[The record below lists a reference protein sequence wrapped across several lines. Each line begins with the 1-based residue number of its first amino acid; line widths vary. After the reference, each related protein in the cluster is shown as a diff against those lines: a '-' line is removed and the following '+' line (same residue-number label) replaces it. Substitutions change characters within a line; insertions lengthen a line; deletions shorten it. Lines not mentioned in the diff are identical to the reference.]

1 MQRTARSSAKFG
13 KSKSGVR
20 SLNVVA
26 WLLFFLVFGVQS
38 ALGDP
43 TLTQPRSG
51 TLHANFAIDFTI
63 ASNAEAGS
71 ASLDFYV
78 GNFYT
83 FELFKITF
91 GSDFES
97 AYVTFYNKSSVQL

>member
-1 MQRTARSSAKFG
+1 MRP
-13 KSKSGVR
+13 
-20 SLNVVA
+20 LNVLA
-26 WLLFFLVFGVQS
+26 WFIFFLVFQVHS

-43 TLTQPRSG
+43 TLMQPQSG
-51 TLHANFAIDFTI
+51 TLPANFAIDFTI

-78 GNFYT
+78 GSFFSY
-83 FELFKITF
+83 ELIKITF

-97 AYVTFYNKSSVQL
+97 A